1 MTAAIAESP
10 VTAAAPARRKGRM
23 AATAA
28 TATDVPPAIQ
38 WHEGMLL
45 APQHFQWMAQRQEAL
60 LHYHAAVISPFH
72 WGVRHLRIDPV
83 LLVDG
88 TLRVLELDAVLPDG
102 LVVSHRPDD
111 APDLTVDLTERADE
125 MRQAPLTVQLAVA
138 ARGRGLALAD
148 RFAFEEGGPAI
159 DENTGEGEIPVP
171 VLKPRLR
178 LLLDDDPP
186 PKYVTFPLARVIY
199 RNEVFAQATYEPPWL
214 RVAPGSALYELCQGI
229 AARLREKAAFLAEQ
243 ARSSMSSMRGPQLL
257 ETRAMV
263 HAMVGG
269 LPAFEAALRC
279 GASHPFPLYLALCTL
294 LGHVAGLGRS
304 LMPPLLEPY
313 DHNDL
318 YATFDQ
324 IRVAVFQALDEGT
337 HEGFSAYPF
346 VWEDG
351 AFRLRFADEWLSR
364 PLILGVKAPLGVP
377 ESGMDSWVAASLIAS
392 RSRIPALWDRRMAG
406 AKRRRI
412 EAETDMVPI
421 RGVNLYSLTTDP
433 EFVVAGDEL
442 EIRNLDDRDGKGR
455 PDEVVLY
462 VRHRT

>member
-1 MTAAIAESP
+1 MI
-10 VTAAAPARRKGRM
+10 AAPTEAPVRRKGRM

-28 TATDVPPAIQ
+28 DVPPALQ

-45 APQHFQWMAQRQEAL
+45 APQHFQWMSQRQEAL
-60 LHYHAAVISPFH
+60 LHYHAAAISPFH

-88 TLRVLELDAVLPDG
+88 TLRVLELEAVLPDG
-102 LVVSHRPDD
+102 LLVSHLPDET
-111 APDLTVDLTERADE
+111 PDLMIDLAERADE
-125 MRQAPLTVQLAVA
+125 MRQRPVTVQLAVS

-148 RFAFEEGGPAI
+148 RFGFEEGGPAV

-199 RNEVFAQATYEPPWL
+199 RNEVFARTPYEPPWL
-214 RVAPGSALYELCQGI
+214 RVAPGSVLYELCQGV

-243 ARSSMSSMRGPQLL
+243 ARSSMSSVRAPQLL
-257 ETRAMV
+257 ETRSMV

-279 GASHPFPLYLALCTL
+279 GASHPFPLYLALCTV
-294 LGHVAGLGRS
+294 LGHVAGLGRA

-318 YATFDQ
+318 FATFDQ
-324 IRVAVFQALDEGT
+324 VRAAIFQALDEGI
-337 HEGFSAYPF
+337 HEGYTAYAF
-346 VWEDG
+346 TYEEG
-351 AFRLRFADEWLSR
+351 AFRLRLDPDWLSR
-364 PLILGVKAPLGVP
+364 SLILGVKAPLGVP
-377 ESGMDSWVAASLIAS
+377 EAEMAAWMAASLIAA
-392 RSRIPALWDRRMAG
+392 RPRIPDLWDRRVVG
-406 AKRRRI
+406 ARRRRI
-412 EAETDMVPI
+412 ETETDMVPI
-421 RGVNLYSLTTDP
+421 RGVSLYSLTPDA
-433 EFVVAGDEL
+433 EFVIPGEEL
-442 EIRNLDDRDGKGR
+442 EIRNLDDRDGRRR

-462 VRHRT
+462 VRNRT

>member
-1 MTAAIAESP
+1 
-10 VTAAAPARRKGRM
+10 M

-28 TATDVPPAIQ
+28 DVLPAIQ

-45 APQHFQWMAQRQEAL
+45 APQHFQWQAQRQEAL
-60 LHYHAAVISPFH
+60 LHYHSAAMNPYH

-88 TLRVLELDAVLPDG
+88 TLRVLELEAVLPDG
-102 LVVSHRPDD
+102 LIVSHLPDET
-111 APDLTVDLTERADE
+111 PDLMVDLTARADD
-125 MRQAPLTVQLAVA
+125 MRQRPVTVHLAVA

-148 RFAFEEGGPAI
+148 RYGFEEGGPAV
-159 DENTGEGEIPVP
+159 DENTGEGELPVP

-186 PKYVTFPLARVIY
+186 PKYVTFPLAKVMY
-199 RNEVFAQATYEPPWL
+199 RNEVFARSSFEPPWL
-214 RVAPGSALYELCQGI
+214 RVAPGSALYEMCQGV

-243 ARSSMSSMRGPQLL
+243 ARSSMSSVRAPQLL
-257 ETRAMV
+257 ETKSMV

-279 GASHPFPLYLALCTL
+279 GASHPFPLYLALCNL

-304 LMPPLLEPY
+304 LLPPVLEPY
-313 DHNDL
+313 DHNELFD
-318 YATFDQ
+318 TFDQ
-324 IRVAVFQALDEGT
+324 ARAAITLALDEGI
-337 HEGFSAYPF
+337 HEGYTAYAF
-346 VWEDG
+346 TYEEG
-351 AFRLRFADEWLSR
+351 AFRLRFDPEWMSR

-377 ESGMDSWVAASLIAS
+377 EAEMVAWVSASLIAS
-392 RSRIPALWDRRMAG
+392 RPKIADLWDRRVVG
-406 AKRRRI
+406 TKRKRI

-421 RGVNLYSLTTDP
+421 RGVSLYSLTADP
-433 EFVVAGDEL
+433 EFVLPDEEL
-442 EIRNLDDRDGKGR
+442 EIRNLDDRQGRRR

-462 VRHRT
+462 VRNRT